1 MNKVQKN
8 GRMVS
13 FQTLVL
19 KVEQI
24 FEPTGFQLQEDVVQ
38 RMKQIYSEKKN
49 PEVLSIGVQPT
60 IFR

>member
-1 MNKVQKN
+1 MNKVQNN

-24 FEPTGFQLQEDVVQ
+24 FEPTGFQLQDVVQ
-38 RMKQIYSEKKN
+38 WMKQTYSEKKN
-49 PEVLSIGVQPT
+49 PEVLPVGVQPT
-60 IFR
+60 VFC

>member
-1 MNKVQKN
+1 MNKVQNN

-24 FEPTGFQLQEDVVQ
+24 FEPTGFQLQDVVQ
-38 RMKQIYSEKKN
+38 WMKQTYSEKKN
-49 PEVLSIGVQPT
+49 PEVLPIGVQPT
-60 IFR
+60 VFC